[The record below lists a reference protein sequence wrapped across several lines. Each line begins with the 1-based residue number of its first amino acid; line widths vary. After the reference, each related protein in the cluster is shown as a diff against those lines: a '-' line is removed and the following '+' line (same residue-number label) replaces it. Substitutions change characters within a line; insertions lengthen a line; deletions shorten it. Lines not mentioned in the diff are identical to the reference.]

1 MVCMKLFAMPRNA
14 AASAQRVL
22 GALAA
27 LVVLAG
33 SPAHAADELT
43 VGEAAVLAIHG
54 PEETLR
60 DFCVERDGAL
70 WLVLP
75 DGTREELV
83 TSIDDPAILNKGD
96 GKFHPFEEAQ
106 VQAALA
112 ALRAP
117 LAHLH
122 AEVFLL
128 PFPRRSC
135 LTSSAAPGRM
145 MLSPGVRA
153 LTPEHQHA
161 EFVHE
166 LGHVVH
172 YSRMPETEAGWASYR
187 ELRAITDD
195 AIYNAEAAHANR
207 PHEIFAEDFRALI
220 GGSLANYSGTIENAT
235 LAAPGAVSGLNDYM
249 RSVAN
254 ASGAIV
260 RLRMACYPNPSRETV
275 SFVVPVGAAEA
286 LEVFD
291 LSGRRVAALAPVVAA
306 GATTWRWDGREGN
319 GTPAGAGVYFARTRS
334 GSATLRMTRVR

>member
-14 AASAQRVL
+14 AL
-22 GALAA
+22 FALAVFA
-27 LVVLAG
+27 LAG
-33 SPAHAADELT
+33 LPAFAADQLT
-43 VGEAAVLAIHG
+43 AGDAAVLSVHG

-60 DFCVERDGAL
+60 DFCVTQDGAL

-96 GKFHPFEEAQ
+96 GSFHPFEEAQ

-117 LAHLH
+117 IAHLR

-128 PFPRRSC
+128 PYPRRSC
-135 LTSSAAPGRM
+135 LTSSAAPGLM
-145 MLSPGVRA
+145 FLSPGVRP

-187 ELRAITDD
+187 ELRGITDD
-195 AIYNAEAAHANR
+195 AIYNADAAHANR

-220 GGSLANYSGTIENAT
+220 GGSLANYSGTIENSA
-235 LAAPGAVSGLNDYM
+235 LAAPASVSGLNDYM
-249 RSVAN
+249 RTVAT
-254 ASGAIV
+254 ASGSIV
-260 RLRMACYPNPSRETV
+260 HLSMACYPNPSREAV
-275 SFVVPVGAAEA
+275 SFVVPSAAAEA

-291 LSGRRVAALAPVVAA
+291 LSGRRVAALAPSVAA
-306 GATTWRWDGREGN
+306 GATTWRWDGRVAN

-334 GSATLRMTRVR
+334 GSATLRVTRVQ